1 MIVFLSAR
9 LPPLYRSLT
18 AASNSSLVTMLTRL
32 IPPSARL
39 PSREQL
45 RRGNCHDSAAVLA
58 RQCGSHLDCRRP
70 ATACADLTFH
80 TVRIA
85 PFDESGPYIFTCQPR
100 AWCSLDP
107 IFEEPKSPS

>member
-45 RRGNCHDSAAVLA
+45 RRGNCHDSAAALA
-58 RQCGSHLDCRRP
+58 RQSGSHLDCRRP
-70 ATACADLTFH
+70 QTLAIVECLRMKKACNTRPARSDDQ
-80 TVRIA
+80 VGA
-85 PFDESGPYIFTCQPR
+85 CGPCEPPR
-100 AWCSLDP
+100 
-107 IFEEPKSPS
+107 E